1 MAGPVHR
8 TRRRDAHHRHL
19 RTDIVEATHALYEQ
33 VLATWIDAPI
43 AVTTTSGRPR
53 AIHLG
58 IRTLASPTPAVVRA
72 WNHAVTTESTRRVT
86 ER

>member
-1 MAGPVHR
+1 MHR

-19 RTDIVEATHALYEQ
+19 RTVIAEATHALYEQ